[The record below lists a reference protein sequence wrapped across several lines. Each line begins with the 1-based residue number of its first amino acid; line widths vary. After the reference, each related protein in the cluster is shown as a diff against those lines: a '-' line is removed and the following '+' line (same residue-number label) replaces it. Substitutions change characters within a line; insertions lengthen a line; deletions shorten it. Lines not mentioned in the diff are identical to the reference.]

1 MRARPLL
8 AALALALA
16 ATLPPGAAAAAPPGA
31 FPERI
36 PLPPGF
42 QPEGIDAGPGTTFYV
57 GSLADG
63 SIYRG
68 DLRTGEGAVLAEGAG
83 APAVG
88 VLHEAGR
95 DRLWVAGGASGEVRA
110 YDATTGELLALYSFP
125 GAGFLNDVAIADG
138 AVHVTDSVVPQLAVI
153 PLGAGGALPDEDAAT
168 TLPLTGDLVYGAGF
182 NANGIVATPEGALVL
197 VQSGTGLLFAVDPA
211 TGVATTIDLGG
222 ATVVNGD
229 GLELRG
235 RTLFVVQNR
244 LNQVAPVRLAA
255 DLRTGTVGPVL
266 TDPDFRVPT
275 TIAFAAGRL
284 WAVNARFGTP
294 PGPDVDYDVVQVAL
308 R

>member
-1 MRARPLL
+1 MRVRPLL
-8 AALALALA
+8 VTLVLALV
-16 ATLPPGAAAAAPPGA
+16 ATVPTGAAAAPPET
-31 FPERI
+31 FPQRVAL
-36 PLPPGF
+36 PLGF

-63 SIYRG
+63 SLYRG
-68 DLRTGEGAVLAEGAG
+68 DLRTGEGAVLVEGAG

-88 VLHEAGR
+88 VLYEAGR
-95 DRLWVAGGASGEVRA
+95 DRLWMAGGASGEVRA
-110 YDATTGELLALYSFP
+110 YDASSGELLALYSFP
-125 GAGFLNDVAIADG
+125 GAGFLNDVAITDG
-138 AVHVTDSVVPQLAVI
+138 TVYVTDSVVPQLAVV
-153 PLGAGGALPDEDAAT
+153 PLGAGGALPDEGAAT
-168 TLPLTGDLVYGAGF
+168 TLPLTGDLVYVDGF
-182 NANGIVATPEGALVL
+182 NANGIVATPEGRLVV
-197 VQSGTGLLFAVDPA
+197 VQSATGLLFSVDPT
-211 TGVATTIDLGG
+211 TGAATTVDLGG

-235 RTLFVVQNR
+235 RTLYVVQNQ
-244 LNQVAPVRLAA
+244 LDQVAPVRLSA